1 MHTNS
6 LKDDKAIPTWWA
18 KIKSGL
24 QLLHPSK
31 NIYIYIYIYR
41 HTHHAWQNAR
51 LSKTQAKTF
60 GQQIL
65 KAENGGAK

>member
-6 LKDDKAIPTWWA
+6 LKDDKAISTWA
-18 KIKSGL
+18 KIKSWL

-31 NIYIYIYIYR
+31 YIYR

-60 GQQIL
+60 GQQIQ